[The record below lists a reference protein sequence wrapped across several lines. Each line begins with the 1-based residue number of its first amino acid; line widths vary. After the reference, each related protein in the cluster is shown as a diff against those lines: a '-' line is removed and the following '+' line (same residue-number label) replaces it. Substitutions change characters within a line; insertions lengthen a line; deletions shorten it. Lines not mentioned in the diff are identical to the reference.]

1 MTHRLGSVGW
11 YLESKKN
18 RLHLVSAELPLRPGG
33 TAEQGYQRW
42 AFTLQAPPGPTT
54 ATAALSEACAV
65 FDAVMANTWRWPDPD
80 STPLQFG
87 RPNGFDRTLHS
98 CGLQS
103 KARERTGCSYLEKE
117 YELENKRHL

>member
-1 MTHRLGSVGW
+1 M
-11 YLESKKN
+11 ESKKT
-18 RLHLVSAELPLRPGG
+18 RLHLVSAELPLRPGV

-42 AFTLQAPPGPTT
+42 AFTLRALPGPAT

-80 STPLQFG
+80 STPLHFG
-87 RPNGFDRTLHS
+87 RPNGFGRTLHS
-98 CGLQS
+98 YESQS
-103 KARERTGCSYLEKE
+103 KARERTGCSYLENE